1 MNDRTEAV
9 AGPESMLSAW
19 MKMATDFWG
28 PVMKQWTET
37 LAPGEGQ
44 PEGPLTRG
52 KASWSS
58 YLKSLTALSASMGE
72 SGSAD
77 ALLKGIG
84 VMPDILLRLLEGAW
98 NSTFT
103 LQRQMIEKAGRMGE
117 SVEAYQFEGLDQETF
132 KAWAEIY
139 KEEFQQ
145 FLQVPQLGLTR
156 FYQEKAHRTLDKFV
170 LLQNG
175 MAEFVNILYLPM
187 EQSVKVLQEKVA
199 ELAEKGALPENPK
212 DYYNMWVKILEGHYM
227 TLFKTSEYAQTL
239 SRVLDAFEDYQATR
253 DDLLQDVLKSLP
265 VPTNRDMDALYKE
278 IYELKKKIRTL
289 EQKAAK

>member
-28 PVMKQWTET
+28 PVMKQWTEA

-84 VMPDILLRLLEGAW
+84 VMPDVLIRLLEGAW

>member
-1 MNDRTEAV
+1 MNDRSEAV
-9 AGPESMLSAW
+9 PGPESMLSAW

-28 PVMKQWTET
+28 PVMKQWTT
-37 LAPGEGQ
+37 ALDPVDGQ
-44 PEGPLTRG
+44 PEGPLTRT

-58 YLKSLTALSASMGE
+58 YFKSLTALSASMGE
-72 SGSAD
+72 GGSAD
-77 ALLKGIG
+77 AVLKGIG
-84 VMPDILLRLLEGAW
+84 VMPDVLLRLLEGAW

-103 LQRQMIEKAGRMGE
+103 LQRQMMEKAGRMGE
-117 SVEAYQFEGLDQETF
+117 SVEAYKFEGLDQEAF

-139 KEEFQQ
+139 EQEFQQ

-156 FYQEKAHRTLDKFV
+156 FYQEKVHRTLDKFV

-175 MAEFVNILYLPM
+175 MAEFVNMLYLPM

-199 ELAEKGALPENPK
+199 ELAEKGALPEKPK
-212 DYYNMWVKILEGHYM
+212 DYYQMWVKILEGHYM
-227 TLFKTSEYAQTL
+227 TLFKTPEYTQTL
-239 SRVLDAFEDYQATR
+239 SRVLGVFEDYQATR

-278 IYELKKKIRTL
+278 IYTLKKKIRTL
-289 EQKAAK
+289 EKKAVK

>member
-1 MNDRTEAV
+1 MNDRSEAV
-9 AGPESMLSAW
+9 AGPESILSAW
-19 MKMATDFWG
+19 MKMATEFWG
-28 PVMKQWTET
+28 PVMKQWATT
-37 LAPGEGQ
+37 LDPGEGQ
-44 PEGPLTRG
+44 AEGPLTRT

-58 YLKSLTALSASMGE
+58 YLKSLAVISASMGK

-77 ALLKGIG
+77 AVLKGIG
-84 VMPDILLRLLEGAW
+84 VMPDVLLRLLEGAW

-103 LQRQMIEKAGRMGE
+103 LQRQMMEKAGRMGE

-187 EQSVKVLQEKVA
+187 EQSVKILQEKVA

-212 DYYNMWVKILEGHYM
+212 AYYTMWVKILEGHYM
-227 TLFKTSEYAQTL
+227 TLFKTPEYTQTL
-239 SRVLDAFEDYQATR
+239 SRVLGVYEEYQATR

-278 IYELKKKIRTL
+278 IYELKKKIRAL
-289 EQKAAK
+289 EKKAAK

>member
-1 MNDRTEAV
+1 
-9 AGPESMLSAW
+9 MLSAW

-28 PVMKQWTET
+28 PVMKQWTT
-37 LAPGEGQ
+37 ALDPVDGQ
-44 PEGPLTRG
+44 PEGPLTRT

-58 YLKSLTALSASMGE
+58 YIKSLTALSASMGE
-72 SGSAD
+72 GGSAD
-77 ALLKGIG
+77 AVLKGIG
-84 VMPDILLRLLEGAW
+84 VMPDVLLRLLEGAW

-103 LQRQMIEKAGRMGE
+103 LQRQMMEKAGRMGQ
-117 SVEAYQFEGLDQETF
+117 SVEAYQFEGLDQEAF

-139 KEEFQQ
+139 EQEFQQ

-156 FYQEKAHRTLDKFV
+156 FYQEKVHRTLDKFV

-175 MAEFVNILYLPM
+175 MAEFVNMLYLPM

-199 ELAEKGALPENPK
+199 ELAEKGALPEKPK
-212 DYYNMWVKILEGHYM
+212 DYYQMWVKILEGHYM
-227 TLFKTSEYAQTL
+227 TLFKTPEYTQTL
-239 SRVLDAFEDYQATR
+239 SRVLGVFEDYQATR

-278 IYELKKKIRTL
+278 IYTLKKKIRTL
-289 EQKAAK
+289 EKKAVK

>member
-1 MNDRTEAV
+1 MNDRTETV

-28 PVMKQWTET
+28 PLMKQWTTALE
-37 LAPGEGQ
+37 PVNGQ
-44 PEGPLTRG
+44 PEGPLGRS

-72 SGSAD
+72 GGSAD
-77 ALLKGIG
+77 AVLKGIG

-103 LQRQMIEKAGRMGE
+103 LQRQIIEKAGRMGE
-117 SVEAYQFEGLDQETF
+117 SVEAYQFEGLDQEAF

-139 KEEFQQ
+139 EQEIQQ

-156 FYQEKAHRTLDKFV
+156 FYQEKVQRTVDKCV
-170 LLQNG
+170 LLQSA
-175 MAEFVNILYLPM
+175 MAEFVNIVYLPM
-187 EQSVKVLQEKVA
+187 EQSSKVLQEKVA
-199 ELAEKGALPENPK
+199 ELAEKGSLPENPK
-212 DYYNMWVKILEGHYM
+212 EYYTMWVKILEGHYM
-227 TLFKTSEYAQTL
+227 TLFKTPEYTQTL
-239 SRVLDAFEDYQATR
+239 SRVLSAFEDYQAAR
-253 DDLLQDVLKSLP
+253 DDLLQDALKSLP

-278 IYELKKKIRTL
+278 IYDLKKKIRSL
-289 EQKAAK
+289 EKKIAQ

>member
-1 MNDRTEAV
+1 MNDRTETV

-37 LAPGEGQ
+37 LAPGEDQ
-44 PEGPLTRG
+44 PEGPLTRS

-84 VMPDILLRLLEGAW
+84 VMPDILMRLLEGAW

-103 LQRQMIEKAGRMGE
+103 LQRQMIEKAGRMGD
-117 SVEAYQFEGLDQETF
+117 SVEAYHFEGLDQETF

-175 MAEFVNILYLPM
+175 MAEFLNILYLPM

-227 TLFKTSEYAQTL
+227 TLFKTPDYAQTL

>member
-1 MNDRTEAV
+1 MNDRTETV

-28 PVMKQWTET
+28 PVMKQWTAA
-37 LAPGEGQ
+37 LAPGEDQ
-44 PEGPLTRG
+44 PEGPLTRS

-77 ALLKGIG
+77 AALKGIG
-84 VMPDILLRLLEGAW
+84 VMPDVLLRLLEGAW

-103 LQRQMIEKAGRMGE
+103 LQRQVIEKAGRMGE
-117 SVEAYQFEGLDQETF
+117 SVEAYNFEGLDQETF

-139 KEEFQQ
+139 KQEFQQ

-156 FYQEKAHRTLDKFV
+156 FYQEKAHRTLDKFL
-170 LLQNG
+170 LLQNS
-175 MAEFVNILYLPM
+175 MAEFANIIYLPM
-187 EQSVKVLQEKVA
+187 EQSVKVLQEKLA
-199 ELAEKGALPENPK
+199 ELAEKGALPEKPK
-212 DYYNMWVKILEGHYM
+212 DYYQMWVKILEGHYM
-227 TLFKTSEYAQTL
+227 TLFKTSEYTQTL
-239 SRVLDAFEDYQATR
+239 SRVLSAFEDYQATR
-253 DDLLQDVLKSLP
+253 DDLLQDALKTLP

-278 IYELKKKIRTL
+278 IYTLKKKIRAL
-289 EQKAAK
+289 EKKAVK

>member
-1 MNDRTEAV
+1 MNDRSEAV

-28 PVMKQWTET
+28 PVMKQWTT
-37 LAPGEGQ
+37 AVDPVEGQ
-44 PEGPLTRG
+44 PEGPLPRTM
-52 KASWSS
+52 ASWSS

-72 SGSAD
+72 GGSAD
-77 ALLKGIG
+77 AVLKGIG
-84 VMPDILLRLLEGAW
+84 VMPDVLLRLLEGAW

-103 LQRQMIEKAGRMGE
+103 LQRQLIEKAGRMGA

-156 FYQEKAHRTLDKFV
+156 FYQEKAHRTLDKFL

-175 MAEFVNILYLPM
+175 LAEFANIIYLPM

-199 ELAEKGALPENPK
+199 ELAEKGALPEKPK

-227 TLFKTSEYAQTL
+227 TLFKTPEYTQTL
-239 SRVLDAFEDYQATR
+239 SRVLGACEDYQASR

-278 IYELKKKIRTL
+278 IYTLKKKIRAL
-289 EQKAAK
+289 EKKAAK

>member
-1 MNDRTEAV
+1 MNDRSEAV
-9 AGPESMLSAW
+9 PGPESMLSAW

-28 PVMKQWTET
+28 PVMKQWTT
-37 LAPGEGQ
+37 ALDPVDGQ
-44 PEGPLTRG
+44 PEGPLTRT

-58 YLKSLTALSASMGE
+58 YIKSLTALSASMGE
-72 SGSAD
+72 GGSAD
-77 ALLKGIG
+77 AVLKGIG
-84 VMPDILLRLLEGAW
+84 VMPDVLLRLLEGAW

-103 LQRQMIEKAGRMGE
+103 LQRQMMEKAGRMGE
-117 SVEAYQFEGLDQETF
+117 SVEAYKFEGLDQEAF

-139 KEEFQQ
+139 EQEFQQ

-156 FYQEKAHRTLDKFV
+156 FYQEKVHRTLDKFV

-175 MAEFVNILYLPM
+175 MAEFVNMLYLPM

-199 ELAEKGALPENPK
+199 ELAEKGALPEKPK
-212 DYYNMWVKILEGHYM
+212 DYYQMWVKILEGHYM
-227 TLFKTSEYAQTL
+227 TLFKTPEYTQTL
-239 SRVLDAFEDYQATR
+239 SRVLGVFEDYQATR

-278 IYELKKKIRTL
+278 IYTLKKKIRTL
-289 EQKAAK
+289 EKKAVK

>member
-1 MNDRTEAV
+1 MNDRSEAV

-28 PVMKQWTET
+28 PVMKQWTT
-37 LAPGEGQ
+37 ALDPVDGQ
-44 PEGPLTRG
+44 PEGPLTRT

-58 YLKSLTALSASMGE
+58 YIKSLTALSASMGE
-72 SGSAD
+72 GGSAD
-77 ALLKGIG
+77 AVLKGIG
-84 VMPDILLRLLEGAW
+84 VMPDVLLRLLEGAW

-103 LQRQMIEKAGRMGE
+103 LQRQMMEKAGRMGQ
-117 SVEAYQFEGLDQETF
+117 SVEAYQFEGLDQEAF

-139 KEEFQQ
+139 EQEFQQ

-156 FYQEKAHRTLDKFV
+156 FYQEKVHRTLDKFV

-175 MAEFVNILYLPM
+175 MAEFVNMLYLPM

-199 ELAEKGALPENPK
+199 ELAEKGALPEKPK
-212 DYYNMWVKILEGHYM
+212 DYYQMWVKILEGHYM
-227 TLFKTSEYAQTL
+227 TLFKTPEYTQTL
-239 SRVLDAFEDYQATR
+239 SRVLGVFEDYQATR

-278 IYELKKKIRTL
+278 IYTLKKKIRTL
-289 EQKAAK
+289 EKKAVK

>member
-1 MNDRTEAV
+1 MNDRSEAV

-28 PVMKQWTET
+28 PVMKQWTT
-37 LAPGEGQ
+37 ALDPVDGQ
-44 PEGPLTRG
+44 PEGPLTRT

-58 YLKSLTALSASMGE
+58 YIKSLTALSASMGE
-72 SGSAD
+72 GGSAD
-77 ALLKGIG
+77 AVLKGIG
-84 VMPDILLRLLEGAW
+84 VMPDVLLRLLEGAW

-103 LQRQMIEKAGRMGE
+103 LQRQMMEKAGRMGQ
-117 SVEAYQFEGLDQETF
+117 SVEAYQFEGLDREAF

-139 KEEFQQ
+139 EQEFQQ

-175 MAEFVNILYLPM
+175 MAEFVNMLYLPM

-199 ELAEKGALPENPK
+199 ELAEKGALPEKPK
-212 DYYNMWVKILEGHYM
+212 DYYQMWVKILEGHYM
-227 TLFKTSEYAQTL
+227 TLFKTPEYTQTL
-239 SRVLDAFEDYQATR
+239 SRVLGVFEDYQATR

-278 IYELKKKIRTL
+278 IYTLKKKIRTL
-289 EQKAAK
+289 EKKAVK

>member
-19 MKMATDFWG
+19 MKMTTDFWA
-28 PVMKQWTET
+28 PVMKQWTAA

-44 PEGPLTRG
+44 PEGPLTRS

-77 ALLKGIG
+77 AVLKGIG
-84 VMPDILLRLLEGAW
+84 VMPDVLLRLLEGAW

-103 LQRQMIEKAGRMGE
+103 LQRQIMEKAGRMGE
-117 SVEAYQFEGLDQETF
+117 SAEAYQFEGLDQEAF

-139 KEEFQQ
+139 EQEIQQ

-156 FYQEKAHRTLDKFV
+156 FYQEKAQRTLDKFL

-175 MAEFVNILYLPM
+175 LAEFANIVYLPM

-199 ELAEKGALPENPK
+199 ELAEKGVLPENPK
-212 DYYNMWVKILEGHYM
+212 AYYNMWIKILEGHYM
-227 TLFKTSEYAQTL
+227 TLFKTPEYTATL
-239 SRVLDAFEDYQATR
+239 SRVLSAFEDYQTTR

-278 IYELKKKIRTL
+278 IYDLKKKIRSL
-289 EQKAAK
+289 ERKVAQ